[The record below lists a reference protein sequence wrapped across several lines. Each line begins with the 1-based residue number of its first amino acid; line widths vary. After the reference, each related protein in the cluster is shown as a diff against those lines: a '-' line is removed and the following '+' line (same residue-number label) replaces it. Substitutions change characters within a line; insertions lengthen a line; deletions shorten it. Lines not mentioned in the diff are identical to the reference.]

1 MHQTILESYHS
12 AMTFTF
18 ELETRFTVSET
29 FYFLIF
35 CALTC
40 PLRFAPFALTM
51 HKALTVSSPC
61 FHKVFALHSMFTY
74 RSVRIYYIEADNNT
88 IHRWWHF
95 KKCQLFTHNFE
106 QISIENIWMGFTSF
120 FSLRN
125 RIYCLFFIYWIA
137 NNSKFLMSKHESL
150 VMLYVNCWHLKVQR
164 RTCCVH
170 RIISIST

>member
-1 MHQTILESYHS
+1 MFPVKSYYYSPWNILLSHMSLHS
-12 AMTFTF
+12 LCAYNV
-18 ELETRFTVSET
+18 FTVRP
-29 FYFLIF
+29 L
-35 CALTC
+35 ALSAL
-40 PLRFAPFALTM
+40 LRSRSPFSKCSPCIHL
-51 HKALTVSSPC
+51 ALTVLS
-61 FHKVFALHSMFTY
+61 AFTY
-74 RSVRIYYIEADNNT
+74 HSVRIYYIEADNNT

-137 NNSKFLMSKHESL
+137 NNSKFLMSKHETL

-164 RTCCVH
+164 RACCVH